1 MKKIYYERTN
11 DYDMVVSVD
20 EDNDVRYITETNEF
34 PRSDENI
41 EKFVAGIE
49 DDSSWEDD
57 IDYSDIEKMVESGDA
72 EIIFEM
78 EKEL

>member
-1 MKKIYYERTN
+1 MKKLYYVRTN
-11 DYDMVVSVD
+11 AYDMVVSVD

-57 IDYSDIEKMVESGDA
+57 IDYSDIEKMVESGDT